1 MKEPIWVLQDT
12 VTAVHQMLL
21 AEHGGL
27 SGIRDETLLESAL
40 ARPHQLFAYTENI
53 SITRLAAAYSLG
65 LAKNHP
71 FVDGNKRVALTV
83 AAAFLEL
90 NGYALDAPESEA
102 VVIFEEL
109 AAGNLDETSLANWF
123 SDSSTLKV

>member
-1 MKEPIWVLQDT
+1 MKEPIWVLQNT

-40 ARPHQLFAYTENI
+40 ARPQQLFAYTENI
-53 SITRLAAAYSLG
+53 SITWLAA
-65 LAKNHP
+65 
-71 FVDGNKRVALTV
+71 V
-83 AAAFLEL
+83 FLEL
-90 NGYALDAPESEA
+90 NGYALDALESEA

-123 SDSSTLKV
+123 RDSSALKV